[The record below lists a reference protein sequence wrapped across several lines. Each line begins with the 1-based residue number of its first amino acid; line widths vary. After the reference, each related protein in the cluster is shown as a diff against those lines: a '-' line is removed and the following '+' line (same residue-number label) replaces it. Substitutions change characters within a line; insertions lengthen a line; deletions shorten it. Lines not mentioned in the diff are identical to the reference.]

1 MSSGRASGR
10 VLEKCWRSAGR
21 GMHEYSESARRVE
34 IHLLSEGEQKVACK
48 QCARHQASGGMQGR
62 VRRGCAGDGCHNF
75 DVQ

>member
-1 MSSGRASGR
+1 
-10 VLEKCWRSAGR
+10 
-21 GMHEYSESARRVE
+21 MHEYSESARRVE

-62 VRRGCAGDGCHNF
+62 VRRGCAGDGCHNL